1 MRRNLVI
8 RKRMGSDPRRLQAL
22 IHAQTRIA
30 TAGLD
35 VRALMQ
41 AAVVDAQE
49 LTGAVASRLELLG
62 SDDRVQRGAAQG
74 GVVEVG
80 VGLAPNSVNAR
91 AVADRRLTAEDGTIA
106 APLIMAERLLGVLS
120 VDGPEFT
127 AEDEDTIGILARSLS
142 PHLENARRY
151 EEAVRTSR
159 IDSLT
164 GLGNRRALDETLEAE
179 LARHQRYGTRLTL
192 TLVDLDGFKAINDT
206 HGHQTGDR
214 VLQQVAE
221 QLSAVRGADSA
232 FRLGGDEFAI
242 LLPETGAEEARLVA
256 RRLARRIREET
267 YPTELS
273 ASWGVAE
280 ATDAGADRL
289 IADADAELYERK
301 RAGDS
306 ADRATG

>member
-1 MRRNLVI
+1 
-8 RKRMGSDPRRLQAL
+8 L

-30 TAGLD
+30 GSGLD

-41 AAVVDAQE
+41 NGVIDAQE
-49 LTGAVASRLELLG
+49 LTGAAAGRMELLG
-62 SDDRVQRGAAQG
+62 PDGKVHRGAASG
-74 GVVEVG
+74 GIVEVG
-80 VGLAPNSVNAR
+80 VVIQPGSTASTA
-91 AVADRRLTAEDGTIA
+91 AADKKLTREAGAIA
-106 APLIMAERLLGVLS
+106 APLLAGDKLLGMLTVEGVS
-120 VDGPEFT
+120 FT
-127 AEDEDTIGILARSLS
+127 EDDEDTVGVLARSIA
-142 PHLENARRY
+142 PHLENAARY
-151 EEAVRTSR
+151 QDALKTSR
-159 IDSLT
+159 MDALT
-164 GLGNRRALDETLEAE
+164 GLGNRRAMDETLDAE

-192 TLVDLDGFKAINDT
+192 CLVDLNGFKAVNDT

-214 VLQQVAE
+214 VLVDVAK
-221 QLSAVRGADSA
+221 QLSSLRGADSA

-242 LLPETGAEEARLVA
+242 VLPETGAEEARLVA

-267 YPTELS
+267 FPPDLT

-280 ATDAGADRL
+280 ATDAGAERL